1 LCDVAAVNRAALNER
16 TDPDFTFEYIDISAV
31 GSTGRIANSDPIT
44 FSEAPSRAR
53 RIISDEDIL
62 VSTVRT
68 YLRAIARVPNARG
81 RIASTGFAVVS
92 PKSNIDASY
101 LYWWL
106 SSSPFVEQVVAQSVG
121 VSYPAINASEIAHM
135 TVPLPPLSDQVRI
148 TAFLDRECSK
158 IDELIEEQRRLRGL
172 LSELSE
178 ARQSELALRG
188 PCDDPDITDSGQWW
202 MGGIPSH
209 WEQVRLKFV
218 ARLESGHTP
227 TRSRPELWEDC
238 TIPWISL
245 NDVGR
250 LSESEFVTETVN
262 LISDRGLAESS
273 ARILPAGTVVLS
285 RDATVGRCG
294 VMAVPMATSQHFADW
309 VCGPRLEPRYLW
321 LLFRTAMQPY
331 FDSLTAGST
340 LRTIGVPELR
350 SFVVPLPPV
359 AEQKEIV
366 IAAEAVR
373 RQAEELVAEMRQQE
387 ALLIERKQA
396 LITAVVTGQL
406 EVA

>member
-1 LCDVAAVNRAALNER
+1 MLIRLKSVVTNPTER
-16 TDPDFTFEYIDISAV
+16 TGGAELPYVALEHV
-31 GSTGRIANSDPIT
+31 
-44 FSEAPSRAR
+44 EAGAGNLVRDAQLPEMSRDDTMRALPGDVLFGKLR
-53 RIISDEDIL
+53 PYLSKVL
-62 VSTVRT
+62 SVSTELQCSSELLVLRPDTSQLHPRYLYYLALSRGFTSWAVATSVGVKMPRT
-68 YLRAIARVPNARG
+68 DWSEL
-81 RIASTGFAVVS
+81 STYRLPDLPPLDQQDGL
-92 PKSNIDASY
+92 ASY
-101 LYWWL
+101 LD
-106 SSSPFVEQVVAQSVG
+106 G
-121 VSYPAINASEIAHM
+121 
-135 TVPLPPLSDQVRI
+135 
-148 TAFLDRECSK
+148 ECSQL
-158 IDELIEEQRRLRGL
+158 DSLIAEQHLQRGL
-172 LSELSE
+172 LSELSH
-178 ARQSELALRG
+178 ARQSGMVLKGLQDANL
-188 PCDDPDITDSGQWW
+188 IDSGQWW
-202 MGGIPSH
+202 MGAIPSH

-273 ARILPAGTVVLS
+273 ARVLPAGTVVLS

-359 AEQKEIV
+359 DEQKKIV

-387 ALLIERKQA
+387 ALLIERRQA
-396 LITAVVTGQL
+396 LITAAVTGQL